1 MPRVDLDGVF
11 ERLRRDESEAW
22 RELLEWLRHRMLRLL
37 ARRGV
42 DEELAEDVVQ
52 ESLAIVWQ
60 RWDSVREPSRFWS
73 WVVSVV
79 LNRMR
84 SAVARTRCVEPLDEE
99 RSCVPGDPCRGLLQ
113 AEARNWIEARLATLA
128 PEYRSA
134 VRLRVLE
141 AMEPSEAARRMG
153 VSRARLRRLLHQG
166 KSSFRSSAGGEGE
179 RWCDAVGVA
188 G

>member
-73 WVVSVV
+73 WVWPWSQVWWGVGWGGV
-79 LNRMR
+79 G
-84 SAVARTRCVEPLDEE
+84 
-99 RSCVPGDPCRGLLQ
+99 VPGPRALGGGTQ
-113 AEARNWIEARLATLA
+113 
-128 PEYRSA
+128 
-134 VRLRVLE
+134 
-141 AMEPSEAARRMG
+141 AARKCCYQ
-153 VSRARLRRLLHQG
+153 LF
-166 KSSFRSSAGGEGE
+166 SSN
-179 RWCDAVGVA
+179 
-188 G
+188 